1 MPTRDADS
9 ISSSLL
15 VRVRGS
21 DAVAWRRLVDLF
33 SPLIYHWARRAGLD
47 EADAADVVQDVF
59 AAVHGRVGAFDRD
72 REGGTFRGWLRTI
85 TRHKVGDCQRKH
97 WCQPAAE
104 GGTDALARLNQTAAP
119 ADDGDDDPAADAAD
133 IAHRGLELVAAEF
146 TEKTWAAFHGTALD
160 GRPADEVARELGMSL
175 GAVYIART
183 RVFKRLREELQGLL

>member
-1 MPTRDADS
+1 MSTRDADS

-15 VRVRGS
+15 TRVRGS
-21 DAVAWRRLVDLF
+21 DAVAWRRLVDLY

-85 TRHKVGDCQRKH
+85 TRHKVSDCLRKH
-97 WCQPAAE
+97 QRHPTAE
-104 GGTDALARLNQTAAP
+104 GGTDALDRLNQAAVP
-119 ADDGDDDPAADAAD
+119 EDDDAAADDAGVTR
-133 IAHRGLELVAAEF
+133 RGLDLIRAEF

-160 GRPADEVARELGMSL
+160 GRPAAEVARELGMSL